1 MGRIRLEMDV
11 AGHPCWT
18 LFDSGAR
25 NSYIVRSATNGL
37 DRQPLAVPRTSAL
50 GGQVHKVEEVCL
62 VFARLEGQPLEIKAS
77 VLENIGQDE
86 DGRPIEVLFGAIEM
100 QMWGIKLDLP
110 NERLDLSHF
119 TKEFVEF

>member
-1 MGRIRLEMDV
+1 V
-11 AGHPCWT
+11 AGRPCWT
-18 LFDSGAR
+18 MFDTGAR
-25 NSYIVRSATNGL
+25 YSYIVRSAAEAL

-62 VFARLEGQPLEIKAS
+62 VFAKLEGQPLEIKAS

-100 QMWGIKLDLP
+100 QMWGIKLDP
-110 NERLDLSHF
+110 QNERLDLSHF